1 MEEADTEAK
10 KFKGKAWVAAPSQYD
25 IDEYHMMVSFV
36 ETVSDSHKNELLCV
50 ALEGTGAFRRFK
62 DTLYRIDLTDEW
74 Y

>member
-1 MEEADTEAK
+1 
-10 KFKGKAWVAAPSQYD
+10 
-25 IDEYHMMVSFV
+25 MMVSFV

-50 ALEGTGAFRRFK
+50 ALEGAGAFRRFK